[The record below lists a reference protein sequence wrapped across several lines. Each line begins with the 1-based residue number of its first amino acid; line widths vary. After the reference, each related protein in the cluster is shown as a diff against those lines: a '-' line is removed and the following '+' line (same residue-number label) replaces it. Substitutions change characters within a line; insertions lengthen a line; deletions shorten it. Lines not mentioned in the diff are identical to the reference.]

1 MQVYWLGNSMDLY
14 QIHKK
19 NFCKYKLLIKPL
31 RKLSGFFLNRRGLCM
46 NRILTI
52 SLAIIVMGYSIYS
65 WNDDSKQSMLILQ
78 LLLGFMLAGMG
89 IQNVKKDEKEN
100 KKMGLL
106 LLLTSL
112 ICIIVSVI
120 KYLKQPVT

>member
-1 MQVYWLGNSMDLY
+1 M
-14 QIHKK
+14 I
-19 NFCKYKLLIKPL
+19 
-31 RKLSGFFLNRRGLCM
+31 
-46 NRILTI
+46 RITTFI
-52 SLAIIVMGYSIYS
+52 LAIIVMGYSIYS

-100 KKMGLL
+100 RNMGLL

-120 KYLKQPVT
+120 KYLK

>member
-1 MQVYWLGNSMDLY
+1 M
-14 QIHKK
+14 I
-19 NFCKYKLLIKPL
+19 
-31 RKLSGFFLNRRGLCM
+31 
-46 NRILTI
+46 RITTFI
-52 SLAIIVMGYSIYS
+52 LAIIVMVYSIYS

-100 KKMGLL
+100 RNMGLL

-112 ICIIVSVI
+112 FCIIVSLI
-120 KYLKQPVT
+120 KYFK

>member
-1 MQVYWLGNSMDLY
+1 M
-14 QIHKK
+14 I
-19 NFCKYKLLIKPL
+19 
-31 RKLSGFFLNRRGLCM
+31 
-46 NRILTI
+46 RITTFI
-52 SLAIIVMGYSIYS
+52 LAIIVMGYSIYS

-78 LLLGFMLAGMG
+78 VLLGFMLAGMG

-100 KKMGLL
+100 KNMGLL

-120 KYLKQPVT
+120 KYLK

>member
-1 MQVYWLGNSMDLY
+1 
-14 QIHKK
+14 
-19 NFCKYKLLIKPL
+19 
-31 RKLSGFFLNRRGLCM
+31 M

-52 SLAIIVMGYSIYS
+52 LLAIIVMGFSIYS
-65 WNDDSKQSMLILQ
+65 WNDASEQSMLILQ

-89 IQNVKKDEKEN
+89 IQNIKKDEKEN
-100 KKMGLL
+100 KNMGLL

-120 KYLKQPVT
+120 KYLK